1 MDSNPTNQSSQS
13 SASRALT
20 VRLRADVEFRRQEYQ
35 GRDYWVAK
43 DPVTL
48 KYYRFED
55 EEYFLLT
62 LIDGHH
68 SPAQI
73 KRKFDYEFA
82 PQKIT
87 LQELYQFIG
96 MLHRSCLVVSDEP
109 GQGVALRERGRKR
122 RLQQWRASLTNILA
136 FRLKGFDP
144 DRLLTFLDR
153 YTGWFFTWPAT
164 LVVLFAAI
172 VAAGLVLS
180 QFETLTNRLPGFHE
194 FFSSSNWFW
203 LAATIALSK
212 ILHEFGH
219 GLACK
224 RFGGRCHEMG
234 VMFLVMTPCLY
245 CNVSDAWMLP
255 DKWKRAFIAAAGMYV
270 ELVLVVLAVFV
281 WWFSHP
287 GLVNQLALN
296 MIVVTSVSTLL
307 FNANPLLR
315 YDGYYILA
323 DLLEI
328 PNLRQKAGSVLTR
341 MLADWCLGIPARPDP
356 FMPTRR
362 KWLFVSY
369 SLAAVLY
376 RWLITFTI
384 FWFLYKLF
392 EPYGLKVIGQ
402 GIALMAIWGL
412 IGMPLVKLFRFF
424 SVPGRMLAVKPVR
437 LLVSCGVV
445 GSVVAVVLFLPVP
458 HYVRCCFYLQPQ
470 DVDNL
475 YVELPGTIQA
485 IYRRANEMV
494 NEGEP
499 ILKLTNPELDST
511 LERLRRLVAER
522 EADYWA
528 IYRIA
533 QRDISRSAELD
544 TALAELESAR
554 ADLAQREKDLPL
566 TTVAAR
572 KRGVVLAPRYVKPPD
587 PDSDQLAAWHGTPL
601 EPRNVGAY
609 LEQQTLV
616 ARIVPDPRKFEAIMA
631 VDQADIEFVRPD
643 QPVELIVTET
653 PGTVFR
659 SALQFVSPTRMKSV
673 PPALSSRRGG
683 PLVTTVDSNGND
695 VPQST
700 TYLVAAPVDS
710 DQLLLVDGATGR
722 AKIRVGSMTLGQK
735 LWRTVLRTFRFEM

>member
-1 MDSNPTNQSSQS
+1 MDSNPNRQSNQS

-20 VRLRADVEFRRQEYQ
+20 VRLRADIEFRRQAYQ

-62 LIDGHH
+62 LIDGRH

-73 KRKFDYEFA
+73 KRKFDFEFA

-109 GQGVALRERGRKR
+109 GQGAALRNRGRKR
-122 RLQQWRASLTNILA
+122 KTQQRRAAMTNILA

-144 DRLLTFLDR
+144 DRVLTFLNR

-164 LVVLFAAI
+164 LVVLFSAL

-180 QFETLTNRLPGFHE
+180 QFETLTNRLPGFYE
-194 FFSSSNWFW
+194 FFSSGNWFW
-203 LAATIALSK
+203 LAATIAISK

-281 WWFSHP
+281 WWFSQP

-296 MIVVTSVSTLL
+296 MIVVTSISTLL

-328 PNLRQKAGSVLTR
+328 PNLRQKAGNVLTR
-341 MLADWCLGIPARPDP
+341 LLADWCLGIPARPDP

-369 SLAAVLY
+369 SIAAVLY

-402 GIALMAIWGL
+402 GIAIMAIWGL

-437 LLVSCGVV
+437 LLASCGVAAM
-445 GSVVAVVLFLPVP
+445 VVAMVFFMPVP
-458 HYVRCCFYLQPQ
+458 HYVRCSFYLQPR

-485 IYRRANEMV
+485 VYRRANEMV

-499 ILKLTNPELDST
+499 LLQLSNTELEAT
-511 LERLRRLVAER
+511 LERLRRQVEER

-528 IYRIA
+528 VYRIA
-533 QRDISRSAELD
+533 QRDIGRSAELD
-544 TALAELESAR
+544 TALADLESAR

-572 KRGVVLAPRYVKPPD
+572 KRGVILAPRHVQPPD
-587 PDSDQLAAWHGTPL
+587 PDSDQLAGWHGTPL

-616 ARIVPDPRKFEAIMA
+616 ARIVPDPRKFEAVMA
-631 VDQADIEFVRPD
+631 VDQADIEFIRPE
-643 QPVELIVTET
+643 QEVELIVTET
-653 PGTVFR
+653 PGTVFQT
-659 SALQFVSPTRMKSV
+659 SLEFVSPTRMKSV
-673 PPALSSRRGG
+673 PPALSSRQGG
-683 PLVTTVDSNGND
+683 PLVTTVDANGND
-695 VPQST
+695 VPQSV
-700 TYLVAAPVDS
+700 TYLVAAPVES

-722 AKIRVGSMTLGQK
+722 AKIRVGSTTLGRK
-735 LWRTVLRTFRFEM
+735 LWRAVQQTFRFEL